1 MMRNIIYPKK
11 ETWSEILK
19 RPTQT
24 VKEIETTVN
33 QVFEDVQNNGDTAI
47 KKYTKKFDK
56 VAVTSL
62 QVTQEEISI
71 AVEAVSSELKE
82 AIQQAAANIEKFHRA
97 QKTEKVYQE
106 TTPGV
111 VCWQE
116 KRPIEKVGLYIPGG
130 TAPLLSTVLMLA
142 IPAKIAGCQ
151 EIILCSPPNLEGKIA
166 NEILYTANL
175 CGVTNLFKV
184 GGIQAISGL
193 TFGTETIPK
202 VYKIFGPGNQFVTVA
217 KQLATK
223 YGVAIDMPAGPSEL
237 LVMADDSANAS
248 FVASDLLSQAEHGAD
263 SQVILVST
271 SEKLIE
277 DVSKEVEKQLKELPR
292 IEIATKAIQNSK
304 SILVKDFKEALALI
318 NEYAP
323 EHFIVCTKN
332 NDFFIDGIINAG
344 SVFIGNYTPES
355 AGDYASG
362 TNHTLPTNGYSK
374 SYSGVN
380 LDSFTKSITFQ
391 EISKKGIQ
399 NIGKSIELMALAEGL
414 QAHKNAVSIRLKEI
428 NS

>member
-1 MMRNIIYPKK
+1 MRNIIYPKK

-292 IEIATKAIQNSK
+292 IEIATKVIQNSK

>member
-1 MMRNIIYPKK
+1 MRNIIYPKK
-11 ETWSEILK
+11 ETWAKILK

-33 QVFEDVQNNGDTAI
+33 QVFEDVQKNGDTAI

-56 VAVTSL
+56 VAVKSL
-62 QVTQEEISI
+62 KVTQEEISI
-71 AVEAVSSELKE
+71 AVEAVSRELKE

-151 EIILCSPPNLEGKIA
+151 EIILCSPPNFEGKIA

-175 CGVTNLFKV
+175 CGVTNIFKV

>member
-1 MMRNIIYPKK
+1 MRNIIYPKK
-11 ETWSEILK
+11 ETWPEILK

-33 QVFEDVQNNGDTAI
+33 QVFEDVQKNGDTAI

-62 QVTQEEISI
+62 KVTQEEISI
-71 AVEAVSSELKE
+71 AVEAVSRELKE

-97 QKTEKVYQE
+97 QKTEKVYQK

-175 CGVTNLFKV
+175 CGVTNIFKV

-332 NDFFIDGIINAG
+332 NDLFIDGIINAG

>member
-1 MMRNIIYPKK
+1 MRNIIYPKK
-11 ETWSEILK
+11 ETWPEILK

-33 QVFEDVQNNGDTAI
+33 QVFEDVQKNGDTAI

-56 VAVTSL
+56 VAVKSL
-62 QVTQEEISI
+62 KVTQEEISI
-71 AVEAVSSELKE
+71 AVEAVSRELKE

-151 EIILCSPPNLEGKIA
+151 EIILCSPPNFEGKIA

-175 CGVTNLFKV
+175 CGVTNIFRV

-362 TNHTLPTNGYSK
+362 TNHTLPTNGYAK

>member
-1 MMRNIIYPKK
+1 MRNIIYPKK

-33 QVFEDVQNNGDTAI
+33 QVFEDVQKNGDTAI

-62 QVTQEEISI
+62 KVTQEEISI
-71 AVEAVSSELKE
+71 AVEAVSRELKE

-151 EIILCSPPNLEGKIA
+151 EIILCSPPNFEGKIA

-175 CGVTNLFKV
+175 CGVTNIFKV

-323 EHFIVCTKN
+323 EHFIVCTNN
-332 NDFFIDGIINAG
+332 NDFFIDGILNAG

-414 QAHKNAVSIRLKEI
+414 QAHKNAVSIRIKEI

>member
-1 MMRNIIYPKK
+1 MRNIIYPKK
-11 ETWSEILK
+11 ETWAKILK

-33 QVFEDVQNNGDTAI
+33 QVFEDVQKNGDTAI

-56 VAVTSL
+56 VAVKSL
-62 QVTQEEISI
+62 KVTQEEISI

-175 CGVTNLFKV
+175 CGVTNIFKV

-292 IEIATKAIQNSK
+292 IEIATKVIQNSK

-323 EHFIVCTKN
+323 EHFIVCTNN

>member
-1 MMRNIIYPKK
+1 MRNIIYPKK

-151 EIILCSPPNLEGKIA
+151 EIILCSPPNFEGKIA

-175 CGVTNLFKV
+175 CGVTNIFRV

-292 IEIATKAIQNSK
+292 IEIATKVIQNSK